1 MDAESRLTLAYFKSH
16 PLEATRQLES
26 WPATD
31 VAAVLAPYSSEDIAT
46 LLEHVSA
53 RHAAEILPQ
62 LSQDKTSDIMT
73 LLPTVSAV
81 RILRQCDPS
90 VQNDLLAR
98 LDQSVGVG
106 LRLSMTYPDGTA
118 ASLADPRVTSLSP
131 DMTVLAALERIRRDA
146 AHATYYHYVVKLDGT
161 LAGLVTTKELLAAS
175 PDQLITAIMNEQI
188 STVAAEATEDELLQA
203 PQWHLYHT
211 LPVVDRQGRFI
222 GALRYKTLR
231 RVEEQFKVKPAAGPL
246 PQALLQMWE
255 VYALI
260 GLHLMTDLSQTIET
274 GVSEQMP
281 TLQKEGQDTDVTS
294 PEAP

>member
-16 PLEATRQLES
+16 PLEATRHLES

-31 VAAVLAPYSSEDIAT
+31 VASVLAPYSSEDIAT
-46 LLEHVSA
+46 LLQHVSA
-53 RHAAEILPQ
+53 RHAADILPR

-73 LLPTVSAV
+73 LLPTLSAV

-118 ASLADPRVTSLSP
+118 ASLADPRVTILSP

-146 AHATYYHYVVKLDGT
+146 VHATYYHYVVKLDGT
-161 LAGLVTTKELLAAS
+161 LAGLVTMKELLAAS
-175 PDQLITAIMNEQI
+175 PDQLITVIMNEQI

-203 PQWHLYHT
+203 PQWRLYHT